1 MEWLQY
7 FALQAVYEKYR
18 LQVRS
23 LGYSASVGGSIY
35 GTRLERKQNREEAHV
50 VQCKKFH
57 LFQVDVCDPQKA
69 YQNGYVSLLE
79 KKKPGTAFALK
90 RIDLGKESGIL
101 LWHSTAHLSVK
112 YSEQYAVQG
121 LPDDQKDKSLW
132 NFYAP
137 SSDELHG
144 LATKIL
150 VKNMTAS
157 KAWIIKSWNGSY
169 IKSLSWGYAPDMLSD
184 CYQIVFITM
193 SYFSSYWGP
202 ANVISFVQNP

>member
-1 MEWLQY
+1 LQY

-121 LPDDQKDKSLW
+121 LPDDQKDKRLW

-157 KAWIIKSWNGSY
+157 KA
-169 IKSLSWGYAPDMLSD
+169 
-184 CYQIVFITM
+184 
-193 SYFSSYWGP
+193 
-202 ANVISFVQNP
+202 